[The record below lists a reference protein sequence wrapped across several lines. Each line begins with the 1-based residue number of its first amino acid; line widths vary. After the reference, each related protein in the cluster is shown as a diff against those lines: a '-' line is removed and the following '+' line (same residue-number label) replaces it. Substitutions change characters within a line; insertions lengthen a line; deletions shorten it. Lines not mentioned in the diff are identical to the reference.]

1 MVNLPFPPLQWE
13 AQIASEGT
21 DQLMRHRQDR
31 YTGFTSRGKRC
42 RIVILKKNVPNS
54 PEYTGEPKR
63 YALLES
69 CSEEQRIRDGAG
81 VQYILHATLQ
91 GLNYA
96 SRISFCISFRFKVI
110 CCATQ
115 NTLFVFVCLLLLLIK
130 LVKFTISLGNCL
142 HAQEQTFEKQCL
154 YLRTSGR
161 VSSAQLSS
169 IQSGIFL
176 FAASHRRKTIPQL
189 EEQIICDLHDLGY
202 PEQRDKSELIKLRT
216 KGIRFA
222 GYFTEKTQTGRR
234 AEMKVNLER
243 LT

>member
-69 CSEEQRIRDGAG
+69 CSEEQSIRDGAG

-115 NTLFVFVCLLLLLIK
+115 NTLFVFVHCCCWLSWLNLQPFWEIA
-130 LVKFTISLGNCL
+130 L
-142 HAQEQTFEKQCL
+142 HVQEQNIWKTVLVLTNEWSSQF
-154 YLRTSGR
+154 
-161 VSSAQLSS
+161 SSAQLDSVWN
-169 IQSGIFL
+169 
-176 FAASHRRKTIPQL
+176 IPVCRFSQTKNNPATWRT
-189 EEQIICDLHDLGY
+189 DY
-202 PEQRDKSELIKLRT
+202 LRPT
-216 KGIRFA
+216 RSWLSWIAR
-222 GYFTEKTQTGRR
+222 
-234 AEMKVNLER
+234 
-243 LT
+243 

>member
-69 CSEEQRIRDGAG
+69 CSEEQSIRDGAG

-115 NTLFVFVCLLLLLIK
+115 NTLFVFVHCCCWLSWLNLQ
-130 LVKFTISLGNCL
+130 SLWEIAYTLKSKRLKNSACTY
-142 HAQEQTFEKQCL
+142 E
-154 YLRTSGR
+154 R
-161 VSSAQLSS
+161 VVESVQLSS
-169 IQSGIFL
+169 ARFSLEYSCLPLLTDEKQSRNL
-176 FAASHRRKTIPQL
+176 KNRLSATCTIL
-189 EEQIICDLHDLGY
+189 VILN
-202 PEQRDKSELIKLRT
+202 SEI
-216 KGIRFA
+216 
-222 GYFTEKTQTGRR
+222 
-234 AEMKVNLER
+234 NPSW
-243 LT
+243 